1 MKHLILST
9 LALVFLLSF
18 TSGSAASTREFT
30 FTHINEQF
38 GISVREITAVT
49 RDDNGFIWAASR
61 TGILRVAADNY
72 RLYQLPFATTDVMQ
86 VKMSCR
92 GNRLVAAT
100 QNGQLFRYNPIR
112 DTFDPCFS
120 LSSQLGT
127 DNWVTNLLIDA
138 DGKTWISTNTGIF
151 TWTGSES
158 IHPFPLPGE
167 ERGVSFIA
175 PADSGQIL
183 AFTQSSVWRID
194 TRRATS
200 QRLQGR
206 MPHLISSARYDARHQ
221 RLWIGTYNAGLW
233 QYDVAGQKLSKAA
246 VPDFPR
252 LIVRDI
258 LMPDSTSLWIGI
270 DGGGIWI
277 LDSEANQVKQVLRE
291 DIDNPTSLRGN
302 SVHSLLTDDR
312 QRVWAATNSGG
323 LQYTET
329 ARPPVEHLA
338 HGINNPQSLH
348 NNQVNSLLT
357 DSFGNLWMATDDGIS
372 RRDARTREW
381 TQLYGGRQQVFLS
394 LAADH
399 RGHIY
404 AGTYGKGLYVLDA
417 ATGREV
423 RHYTGRQGNIFGPG
437 GFVFATF
444 TDSQGD
450 VWMGGVRDSVYCYH
464 PSDGQ
469 LRTYDAQPVYCF
481 AELSPGQILMGCA
494 YGLLLL
500 DKETGKFDVLVSN
513 HTVQDIAVEGHT
525 VWICTSGDGVIG
537 IDMRTARQTH
547 VTTQWGLP
555 SNYTKSLLQVGNDL
569 WIGTDNGLCC
579 LNLPDRMIRSFATS
593 EWLSNVAFSVNAAC
607 HLPDGRL
614 AFGTNQ
620 GAVLFHP
627 SELETIYSSGR
638 IYFSDLRVSGR
649 SIRQMPDFNLATPVD
664 SLATLCLRYP
674 QNSFTLSVLPLG
686 HISKSV
692 TFSWKLLGQ
701 DKEWS
706 AYTANR
712 YINYTNLPA
721 GDYTLCIRLY
731 DGTILSQRQMEVSVL
746 PPFWQTTWFRLLV
759 AGIILALLFFIARYY
774 VLRLHRRYADEKIR
788 FFTRMAHDIRTS
800 LMLIKAPVE
809 ELHKEKDCL
818 SPWGARCLDLAAGET
833 ARLTATA
840 TQLLDFEKLDIGR
853 EQPLFSQINM
863 PDLVSRRIG
872 VHQSGAAERQI
883 DITASLT
890 PEHYWAR
897 VDARMM
903 ERVVDNLL
911 SNAVKYS
918 LPGGRIEVAF
928 YGKPDGWT
936 LRVRDY
942 GIGIS
947 MAAQR
952 KLFREFYR
960 SDNAVNA
967 QIVGSGIGLLMTK
980 KYVALHD
987 GKISVTSET
996 DKGTT
1001 FDISVPLHCAAD
1013 TGAGVDPEAT
1023 PLTGAPDAAGDAAA
1037 ASAASPAA
1045 ASSVSSSVSPAVNEA
1060 AETPDMHILLVEDNR
1075 ALREFMVHPLSR
1087 HFRITTATDGQQAW
1101 EMLASLQPDLVVSD
1115 IVMPRMDGFE
1125 LCRRIKSTYE
1135 TSHIPVILL
1144 TALSDKSNQLH
1155 GLGLGADNYLVKP
1168 FDMAL
1173 LASRITSIIRNR
1185 RTVFQKAIEAQR
1197 DDTRSIVENRIN
1209 DEFIKKAVACV
1220 RANMANEDFG
1230 KEDFASALALS
1241 QSLLYKKIKALTNL
1255 SVVEFIREIR
1265 LNHAMELL
1273 RGGEHNV
1280 TEVSELCGFSS
1291 PAYFSKV
1298 FKEHFGKTPTEVK

>member
-1 MKHLILST
+1 MTLVMLMKHMILST
-9 LALVFLLSF
+9 LILSFLLSF
-18 TSGSAASTREFT
+18 PFGNAAATREFT

-38 GISVREITAVT
+38 GISVREITSVA

-61 TGILRVAADNY
+61 TGILRVTADSY

-86 VKMSCR
+86 VKIACR
-92 GNRLVAAT
+92 DNCLVAVT
-100 QNGQLFRYNPIR
+100 QNGQLFRYNPVR

-127 DNWVTNLLIDA
+127 DNWVTNLLVDA
-138 DGKTWISTNTGIF
+138 GGKVWISTSTGIF
-151 TWTGSES
+151 TWTGNEPVQ
-158 IHPFPLPGE
+158 PFSLPGDE
-167 ERGVSFIA
+167 EGAFFIA
-175 PADSGQIL
+175 PADSGRLL
-183 AFTQSSVWRID
+183 AFTRSSIYRID
-194 TRRATS
+194 ARRHAA

-206 MPHLISSARYDARHQ
+206 LPHLISSARYDAARQ
-221 RLWIGTYNAGLW
+221 RLWIGTYNDGLW
-233 QYDVAGQKLSKAA
+233 QYDVARQKPGKVA

-258 LMPDSTSLWIGI
+258 LMPDSTSLWVGI

-277 LDSEANQVKQVLRE
+277 LDAEAKHVKQVLRE
-291 DIDNPTSLRGN
+291 DIDNPASLRGN
-302 SVHSLLTDDR
+302 SVYSLLTDDR
-312 QRVWAATNSGG
+312 HRVWTATNSGG

-329 ARPPVEHLA
+329 ARPPVEHLV

-357 DSFGNLWMATDDGIS
+357 DSLGNLWIATDDGIS
-372 RRDARTREW
+372 RRDARTRQW
-381 TQLYGGRQQVFLS
+381 TQLYGGSQQVFLS
-394 LAADH
+394 LAADR

-423 RHYTGRQGNIFGPG
+423 YHYTGRQGNVFGAG
-437 GFVFATF
+437 GFVFAAF
-444 TDSQGD
+444 TDSEGD

-500 DKETGKFDVLVSN
+500 DKATGKFDVLISN
-513 HTVQDIAVEGHT
+513 HTVHDIAVAGHT

-537 IDMRTARQTH
+537 INMRTAEQTH

-555 SNYTKSLLQVGNDL
+555 GNYTKSLLLVGNDL

-579 LNLPDRMIRSFATS
+579 LNLPDRMIRSFAS
-593 EWLSNVAFSVNAAC
+593 RQWLSNLAFSVNAAC
-607 HLPDGRL
+607 HLPDGRI

-627 SELETIYSSGR
+627 YELETNQSSGR

-649 SIRQMPDFNLATPVD
+649 SIRHIPDFNLSTPVD
-664 SLATLCLRYP
+664 SLTTLYLRYP

-686 HISKSV
+686 HVSKSV

-701 DKEWS
+701 DKDWS

-721 GDYTLCIRLY
+721 GDYTLCVRLY
-731 DGTILSQRQMEVSVL
+731 DGSILSQRQMEVKVL
-746 PPFWQTTWFRLLV
+746 PPFWQTAWFRLLV
-759 AGIILALLFFIARYY
+759 GGAVLALLFFIARYY

-853 EQPLFSQINM
+853 EQPLFSQINL

-883 DITASLT
+883 DITASLS

-918 LPGGRIEVAF
+918 LPGGRIEVTF
-928 YGKPDGWT
+928 EGKEEGWT

-942 GIGIS
+942 GIGIGK
-947 MAAQR
+947 AAQR

-980 KYVALHD
+980 KYVSLHG
-987 GKISVTSET
+987 GKISVTSEIG
-996 DKGTT
+996 KGTT
-1001 FDISVPLHCAAD
+1001 FDITIPLHCAAD
-1013 TGAGVDPEAT
+1013 AGPETDPETT
-1023 PLTGAPDAAGDAAA
+1023 PSAGTPDAVEDTAAV
-1037 ASAASPAA
+1037 SVGPA
-1045 ASSVSSSVSPAVNEA
+1045 SSVSPAANEA

-1087 HFRITTATDGQQAW
+1087 HFRITTATDGLQAW
-1101 EMLASLQPDLVVSD
+1101 EMLAGLQPDLVVSD

-1144 TALSDKSNQLH
+1144 TALSDKANQLH

-1185 RTVFQKAIEAQR
+1185 RTVFQKALAAHR

-1255 SVVEFIREIR
+1255 SVVEFIRDIR
-1265 LNHAMELL
+1265 LSYAMELL
-1273 RGGEHNV
+1273 RAGEHNV
-1280 TEVSELCGFSS
+1280 TEVSELCGFST

>member
-1 MKHLILST
+1 MTLITHMKHLILST
-9 LALVFLLSF
+9 LALVCLLSF
-18 TSGSAASTREFT
+18 PYGSAAANREFT

-38 GISVREITAVT
+38 GISVREITAVA

-61 TGILRVAADNY
+61 TGILRVTADSY

-86 VKMSCR
+86 VKMACR
-92 GNRLVAAT
+92 SNRLVAVT
-100 QNGQLFRYNPIR
+100 QNGQLFRYNPTR
-112 DTFDPCFS
+112 DRFDPCFS

-127 DNWVTNLLIDA
+127 DHWVTNLVVDA
-138 DGKTWISTNTGIF
+138 DGKVWISTSAGIF
-151 TWTGSES
+151 TWTGGES
-158 IHPFPLPGE
+158 ISPFPLSAQE
-167 ERGVSFIA
+167 QGVSFVA
-175 PADSGQIL
+175 PADSGRLL
-183 AFTQSSVWRID
+183 AFTQSAVYRID
-194 TRRATS
+194 THRPVP
-200 QRLQGR
+200 QLLQGR
-206 MPHLISSARYDARHQ
+206 LPQLITSARYDAGRQ

-233 QYDVAGQKLSKAA
+233 QYDVARQKLAKAD

-258 LMPDSTSLWIGI
+258 LMPDSTSLWVGM

-277 LDSEANQVKQVLRE
+277 LDAEATQVRQVLRE
-291 DIDNPTSLRGN
+291 DIDNPTSLHGN
-302 SVHSLLTDDR
+302 SVYSLLTDDR
-312 QRVWAATNSGG
+312 RRVWTATNSGG

-338 HGINNPQSLH
+338 HSINNPQSLH

-357 DSFGNLWMATDDGIS
+357 DSLGNLWIATDDGIS

-423 RHYTGRQGNIFGPG
+423 YHYTGRRGNVFSAG
-437 GFVFATF
+437 GFVFAAF

-500 DKETGKFDVLVSN
+500 DKATGKFDVLISN
-513 HTVQDIAVEGHT
+513 HTVHDIVVAGHT

-555 SNYTKSLLQVGNDL
+555 SNYTKSLLLVGNDL

-579 LNLPDRMIRSFATS
+579 LNLPDRMIRSFATQQ
-593 EWLSNVAFSVNAAC
+593 WLSNVAFSVNAAC
-607 HLPDGRL
+607 HLSDGRI
-614 AFGTNQ
+614 AFGTNR

-627 SELETIYSSGR
+627 YKLETIQSSGR
-638 IYFSDLRVSGR
+638 IYFSDLRISGR
-649 SIRQMPDFNLATPVD
+649 SIRHTPEFNLSTPVD
-664 SLATLCLRYP
+664 SLTTLYLRYP

-686 HISKSV
+686 HVSKSV

-701 DKEWS
+701 DKDWS
-706 AYTANR
+706 AYTTNR
-712 YINYTNLPA
+712 YINYTDLPA
-721 GDYTLCIRLY
+721 GDYTLCVRLY
-731 DGTILSQRQMEVSVL
+731 DGIILSQRQMEVRVL
-746 PPFWQTTWFRLLV
+746 PPFWQTAWFRLLV
-759 AGIILALLFFIARYY
+759 AAIVLALLFFIVRFY

-809 ELHKEKDCL
+809 ELHKEKECL

-853 EQPLFSQINM
+853 EQPLFSQINL

-883 DITASLT
+883 EITVSLA

-918 LPGGRIEVAF
+918 VPGGRIEVTF
-928 YGKPDGWT
+928 EGKEDGWT

-942 GIGIS
+942 GIGIGK
-947 MAAQR
+947 AAQR

-980 KYVALHD
+980 KYVSLHG
-987 GKISVTSET
+987 GKISVTSEIE
-996 DKGTT
+996 KGTT
-1001 FDISVPLHCAAD
+1001 FDVSVPLRCAAD
-1013 TGAGVDPEAT
+1013 AGAEADAGT
-1023 PLTGAPDAAGDAAA
+1023 IPSAAAPGTAGDTVA
-1037 ASAASPAA
+1037 ASASAA
-1045 ASSVSSSVSPAVNEA
+1045 APAPGETS
-1060 AETPDMHILLVEDNR
+1060 ETPDMHILLVEDNR

-1087 HFRITTATDGQQAW
+1087 HFRITTATDGREAW
-1101 EMLASLQPDLVVSD
+1101 EMLAGLQPDLVVSD

-1125 LCRRIKSTYE
+1125 LCRLIKSTYE

-1144 TALSDKSNQLH
+1144 TALSDKANQLH

-1185 RTVFQKAIEAQR
+1185 RTVFQKALAAQR

-1220 RANMANEDFG
+1220 RANMANENFG

-1265 LNHAMELL
+1265 LSHAMELL
-1273 RGGEHNV
+1273 RGGGHNV
-1280 TEVSELCGFSS
+1280 TEVSELCGFST
-1291 PAYFSKV
+1291 PAYFCKV